1 MKYGVIYAR
10 YSSHSQNEQTIETQ
24 LELCQGY
31 AREKGITIVNTYI
44 DKALTGTKDKRT
56 SFLRLIRDSKKQT
69 PRFDCVICYK
79 FDRYARNAGDDFK
92 YRGILAE
99 NNVQVLSVMEQLPGG
114 ASGTLMRNIIAA
126 YNGFFSD
133 NLSENITIGMA
144 KNAEKHYTTGSL
156 PLGLKSKNKKIVIDE
171 EQAEAVKFIFKSY
184 LEDKTN
190 VEIANTLNRRGY
202 KTKQGGEFNKN
213 SFHTILRNK
222 RYIGIYTFK
231 GKEDPDTI
239 PRILDDDTFYKVQE
253 KLAKNEKIPAKSK
266 AGDKVE
272 YLLTGYLKCG
282 KCKKL
287 MTGYGGTSKTG
298 KMHRYYK
305 CNGVKQKH
313 CDKKNARKDW
323 IEDFVVAQC
332 RNILTDDNIEKIAEE
347 VIKATN
353 AGNIEL
359 IHSLNQQLKK
369 EEKIKSNLFDTLKLC
384 EDDDIR
390 REIIGEISQSNKNID
405 DFRERL
411 EKEKNNTFDLT
422 EEEII
427 FFLNGLREGDVNDI
441 RYRRLLIHVF
451 VHEIYLYDDKIKI
464 FFNTSNIPTEVEA
477 SFVDEIGETKGTQGC
492 STMTKTAPPKF
503 KKSTAEVLFLILV
516 IQPIWS
522 KALRGLKT

>member
-24 LELCQGY
+24 IDECQKY
-31 AREKGITIVNTYI
+31 ARKNGIAIVGTYI
-44 DKALTGTKDKRT
+44 DKALTATKDTRT
-56 SFLRLIRDSKKQT
+56 NFLKLIRDSKKQT
-69 PRFDCVICYK
+69 PRFDYVICYK
-79 FDRYARNAGDDFK
+79 FDRYARNASDDFK

-99 NNVQVLSVMEQLPGG
+99 NNVEILSVMEQLPDG
-114 ASGTLMRNIIAA
+114 ASGKFLRNVIAA
-126 YNGFFSD
+126 YNGFYSD
-133 NLSENITIGMA
+133 NLSENITLGMA

-156 PLGLKSKNKKIVIDE
+156 PLGLKSKNKRIVIDE
-171 EQAEAVKFIFKSY
+171 KQAEAVKFIFKSY

-190 VEIANTLNRRGY
+190 VEIANTLNSRGY

-222 RYIGIYTFK
+222 RYIGTYTFK
-231 GKEDPDTI
+231 GDEDPESI
-239 PRILDDDTFYKVQE
+239 PRILDDDTFYMVQE
-253 KLAKNEKIPAKSK
+253 KLVRNGEIPAKSK
-266 AGDKVE
+266 AGAKVE

-298 KMHRYYK
+298 KMHRYYR
-305 CNGVKQKH
+305 CNGVKEKM
-313 CDKKNARKDW
+313 CDKENAKKEW

-332 RNILTDDNIEKIAEE
+332 RNILTDDNIKKISEE

-359 IHSLNQQLKK
+359 INSLNKQLKK
-369 EEKIKSNLFDTLKLC
+369 EEKIKNNLFDTLKLC

-390 REIIGEISQSNKNID
+390 REIIAEISQSNKNIE

-427 FFLNGLREGDVNDI
+427 FFLNGLRDGDVNDI
-441 RYRRLLIHVF
+441 QYRRLLIHVF
-451 VHEIYLYDDKIKI
+451 VHEIYLYDDKIKF

-477 SFVDEIGETKGTQGC
+477 SFVDEIGETTGTQGC
-492 STMTKTAPPKF
+492 STMTKTAPPK
-503 KKSTAEVLFLILV
+503 
-516 IQPIWS
+516 
-522 KALRGLKT
+522 